1 MNSREALTLADVS
14 RAPSSLFNRCGMDR
28 TPAAALM
35 VLMSGL
41 VGVFSAHGQV
51 KAPAAPVRIEPGLEM
66 AIQWK
71 WRVVPAEEKEWGLP
85 LPESSTPAPSGTPLV
100 GGSGGKAAASAAAVS
115 LEPRPAEYAVQ
126 KGDAL
131 ILIGKKFGMTAY
143 QLKTFNGLAGDT
155 IRIGQVLKIP
165 TVEELNTLPAQAP
178 PPEPK
183 PKPEDKVEEKLPAA
197 PKAEPVVEIPGRED
211 LITQVFLDR
220 EQFSTGPIDGNAGPT
235 LAAVSQLYRNS
246 HEDAQNME
254 SFRQKVRNT
263 VIDPLTRYTLKAED
277 FRFIAPPAQAGKVS
291 TGKKSSKASG
301 ELPPPT
307 YEELIAADS
316 LVYRSAWEFA
326 AERFHCEES
335 FLRSLNPRIKGNPVA
350 GTQFQVPDV
359 VPFEVEHVFEGDL
372 QPVADP
378 AHPVVAALVEIS
390 RLEISRDGKLI
401 AVMPLAL
408 ARPDLRG
415 RGSWTILD
423 AIPRPKLAT
432 LQELKDPPK
441 AAVPVAPGVPVPGA
455 PVAPALPAN
464 PATAPAPVLTTE
476 QFLAAGPNNPVGIV
490 WINLAKAKSR
500 DPLPYGL
507 HGTSIPSR
515 MKTQEGLGGIR
526 LANWDVARAVRLLP
540 AGTPLQWK

>member
-1 MNSREALTLADVS
+1 MNSREALTSADVS
-14 RAPSSLFNRCGMDR
+14 RALSSLFNKAIPDWRMKSHACLI
-28 TPAAALM
+28 TLAL
-35 VLMSGL
+35 GL
-41 VGVFSAHGQV
+41 AGAQCYGQTKV
-51 KAPAAPVRIEPGLEM
+51 PAAPVRIEPGLEM

-71 WRVVPAEEKEWGLP
+71 WRIVPTEEKEWGLP
-85 LPESSTPAPSGTPLV
+85 LPETSKPTAAMPAVVSSHPSAPTGTTSL
-100 GGSGGKAAASAAAVS
+100 AS
-115 LEPRPAEYAVQ
+115 RPTEYTVQ

-143 QLKTFNGLAGDT
+143 QLKSYNGLTVDT

-165 TVEELNTLPAQAP
+165 TVEELNSLPAQAP

-183 PKPEDKVEEKLPAA
+183 PKPEEPKEDKVAPA

-220 EQFSTGPIDGNAGPT
+220 EQFSTGPIDGNAGPM

-254 SFRQKVRNT
+254 TFRQKVHNT
-263 VIDPLTRYTLKAED
+263 VIDPITRYTLRAED
-277 FRFIAPPAQAGKVS
+277 FRFIAPSGTPAS
-291 TGKKSSKASG
+291 TGKKGAKAAA
-301 ELPPPT
+301 EPPPT
-307 YEELIAADS
+307 YEELVAAGS
-316 LVYRSAWEFA
+316 LVYRSAWEFI
-326 AERFHCEES
+326 AERFHCEEA

-359 VPFEVEHVFEGDL
+359 IPFEVEHVFQTAL
-372 QPVADP
+372 QPAADP
-378 AHPVVAALVEIS
+378 AQPVVAALVELS
-390 RLEISRDGKLI
+390 RLEISQGGKLI

-415 RGSWTILD
+415 RGSWTVLD
-423 AIPRPKLAT
+423 AIPGPKLAT
-432 LQELKDPPK
+432 LQELKTPPK
-441 AAVPVAPGVPVPGA
+441 AAPPVAPGALPGA
-455 PVAPALPAN
+455 QTAPALPTAA
-464 PATAPAPVLTTE
+464 PATSTPALTTE
-476 QFLAAGPNNPVGIV
+476 QFLASGPNNPVGIM

-526 LANWDVARAVRLLP
+526 LANWDVARAVKLLP